1 MGSSYINKLEYGNIF
16 ESILF
21 IINPKIIVE
30 FGILDGYSLNYF
42 LNNTTNETKICAYDI
57 FDKFNGNHAKTSII
71 DKYKLHDNVTIN
83 YGDFNNKYIDISDNS
98 IDILHIDIANTGDTY
113 KKAFEFYLN
122 KLTKNGIMILEGG
135 SISRDNVYWM
145 NKYNKPKIIPVLEK
159 YKNKINIKTIGD
171 FPSITLVTKL

>member
-1 MGSSYINKLEYGNIF
+1 MTG
-16 ESILF
+16 
-21 IINPKIIVE
+21 
-30 FGILDGYSLNYF
+30 
-42 LNNTTNETKICAYDI
+42 TKIYWYKMTC
-57 FDKFNGNHAKTSII
+57 KTGTNDFTGTKWLGFCFSPQAFEMFQ
-71 DKYKLHDNVTIN
+71 
-83 YGDFNNKYIDISDNS
+83 GDLFSFR
-98 IDILHIDIANTGDTY
+98 
-113 KKAFEFYLN
+113 KAFEFYLN

>member
-1 MGSSYINKLEYGNIF
+1 MMNINKLEYGNIF

-42 LNNTTNETKICAYDI
+42 LNNTTNETKIYAYDI
-57 FDKFNGNHAKTSII
+57 FDKFSGNHAKTSII

-83 YGDFNNKYIDISDNS
+83 YGDFYNQYIDMSDNY

-113 KKAFEFYLN
+113 TKAFEFYLN

-159 YKNKINIKTIGD
+159 YKDKINIKIIGD
-171 FPSITLVTKL
+171 FPSITLVTKI